1 MEIGMDH
8 VYTVSKERWDV
19 IDLQR
24 LADAADVEGKA
35 DLAAVVMQEGL
46 CHICIVTSAMT
57 VNKARIERRMPKKK
71 QGNDVLA
78 KATEHFFNDVY
89 LAVKGLKFDLLK
101 VVILGS
107 PGFLKVLT
115 AANVANKQT
124 LSCATLWL

>member
-8 VYTVSKERWDV
+8 VYTVNKERWDV

-46 CHICIVTSAMT
+46 CHVCVVTSAMT

-107 PGFLKVLT
+107 PGFLKVT
-115 AANVANKQT
+115 AGHVA
-124 LSCATLWL
+124 CGHVFDCP